1 MQTIFLTSC
10 LDTYDKDINGNRIAK
25 HFGNKNNI
33 LDNLKK
39 YIKKFDNFLFVA
51 SDEYNTEYTDLYANA
66 IFESFDM
73 TLPFKKYEI
82 LDIRTEDK
90 IDDLINKADFIFLC
104 GGHLPTQNKFFNKIN
119 LKEKLYNTNAI
130 ICGGSAGSMNCAID
144 VYCPP
149 EIEGESLDES
159 FNRYLSGLGITNIN
173 ILPHFSE
180 FRNYIL
186 DGKKYIEE
194 IIIPDSFKN
203 KIYAINDGTYF
214 IIDNGITT
222 LYGEAYIIEDGKIIK
237 INEDSKRIC
246 IE

>member
-1 MQTIFLTSC
+1 MLTIFLTSC

-119 LKEKLYNTNAI
+119 LK
-130 ICGGSAGSMNCAID
+130 
-144 VYCPP
+144 
-149 EIEGESLDES
+149 
-159 FNRYLSGLGITNIN
+159 
-173 ILPHFSE
+173 
-180 FRNYIL
+180 
-186 DGKKYIEE
+186 
-194 IIIPDSFKN
+194 
-203 KIYAINDGTYF
+203 
-214 IIDNGITT
+214 
-222 LYGEAYIIEDGKIIK
+222 
-237 INEDSKRIC
+237 
-246 IE
+246 